1 MEIFL
6 RQNEK
11 LQKYCEV
18 FCVRKQ
24 ERLNASHC
32 QFKRGFVME
41 EKKIESLTGK
51 WIYEEDYGY
60 GTAHGEL
67 ILVQEGKK
75 LSGKI
80 IFSENAD
87 SNETFMIQEKIEGEI
102 NQNRI
107 KIRATE
113 YDIIHADYDIR
124 YELDSW
130 EGMMINETMIEG
142 ESLDDQG
149 IAGSFRFTKIV

>member
-1 MEIFL
+1 
-6 RQNEK
+6 
-11 LQKYCEV
+11 
-18 FCVRKQ
+18 
-24 ERLNASHC
+24 
-32 QFKRGFVME
+32 ME

-60 GTAHGEL
+60 GTAQGEL

-113 YDIIHADYDIR
+113 YDIIHDDYDIR

-149 IAGSFRFTKIV
+149 VAGSFRFTKIV

>member
-1 MEIFL
+1 VEIL
-6 RQNEK
+6 LVQNKKNIKVSSNYNIKKRES
-11 LQKYCEV
+11 
-18 FCVRKQ
+18 
-24 ERLNASHC
+24 LNVTHC
-32 QFKRGFVME
+32 QFEKKCEME
-41 EKKIESLTGK
+41 RKKIESLTGK

-60 GTAHGEL
+60 GTAQGEL
-67 ILVQEGKK
+67 ILIQEGNK

-87 SNETFMIQEKIEGEI
+87 SDETFMIQEKIEGEI

-107 KIRATE
+107 KIKATE
-113 YDIIHADYDIR
+113 YDIIHSDYDIS

-130 EGMMINETMIEG
+130 EGMMINETVIEG

-149 IAGSFRFTKIV
+149 IAGSFRFTKVV